1 MSPECRGG
9 IFSRPNSYDTAKND
23 VWSLG
28 VVLVNLTTGRNPWR
42 QASSTDETFV
52 AFLRDSNFLKTIL
65 PISDDAN
72 EVLKA
77 CFEIDPM
84 RRASVWRLREMVKR
98 VRTWTMDEDEIRT
111 AGDHVRAVVEN
122 EFEKAAGS
130 GKDVVQR
137 IKERARKHEEET
149 KYVHLLTL
157 FLSLTSNQD

>member
-9 IFSRPNSYDTAKND
+9 IFSRPASYDTAKND

-42 QASSTDETFV
+42 QASSTDDTFV
-52 AFLRDSNFLKTIL
+52 AFLRNPDFLKTIL

-77 CFEIDPM
+77 CFELDPL
-84 RRASVWRLREMVKR
+84 RRASIWRLREMVKR

-111 AGDHVRAVVEN
+111 AGKHVRAVVEN
-122 EFEKAAGS
+122 EFEKAAGG
-130 GKDVVQR
+130 GKEVVQR
-137 IKERARKHEEET
+137 MKERARRQEEER
-149 KYVHLLTL
+149 KYVQLLHL
-157 FLSLTSNQD
+157 SRCDSRYGD